1 MALHAYIMG
10 FRYVPDAGKT
20 GYFMAVATNWSDW
33 MLAQRRREL
42 AYYEDLSPTNDRT
55 TKADQKYGIRFKYD
69 KKTGGPLF
77 NIENFSGEL

>member
-1 MALHAYIMG
+1 MG

-20 GYFMAVATNWSDW
+20 GYFMAVATNWSNW
-33 MLAQRRREL
+33 MVGQNRREL
-42 AYYEDLSPTNDRT
+42 AYYEDLSPSNDRRNET
-55 TKADQKYGIRFKYD
+55 QANQKYGIRFKYD